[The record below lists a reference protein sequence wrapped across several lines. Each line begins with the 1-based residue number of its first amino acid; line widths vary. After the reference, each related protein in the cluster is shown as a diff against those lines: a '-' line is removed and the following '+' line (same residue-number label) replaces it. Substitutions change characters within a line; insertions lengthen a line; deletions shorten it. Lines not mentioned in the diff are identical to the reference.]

1 MYISD
6 TPNTGDT
13 FSTATAIA
21 GQMSYSSDGGD
32 CLGLAQSTDTADCQ
46 GTWTVPTDLQPGRYT
61 IMWWWEFNAGEFYNS
76 CADVMITAAAD
87 GGGGGGGGDGGGSG
101 GGGGGGGGGGPAGSS
116 SNQSSGG
123 GGGGAAGPV
132 IGVLIAIAVVGGLVY
147 WFTQVP
153 CTLRHSFLALPTN
166 LVEECGCL
174 NRSGVAAMPAGA
186 GQACRAGRPSPARR
200 SAAGPAEPATRLGR
214 GLGSQEWPEV
224 LLQREHRPNTMA
236 PALTRACAPVFE
248 DASSVKRGFV
258 SQRWFCRFGV

>member
-1 MYISD
+1 MYISE

-46 GTWTVPTDLQPGRYT
+46 GTWTVPNNLQPGRYT

-87 GGGGGGGGDGGGSG
+87 GGGGGGGGDGGGGGGDG
-101 GGGGGGGGGGPAGSS
+101 GGGGGGGGGGTGGGGGGGGAAGSS

-132 IGVLIAIAVVGGLVY
+132 IGILIAIAVVGGLVY

-153 CTLRHSFLALPTN
+153 CTQRHSFLALPTN
-166 LVEECGCL
+166 LAEECGCL
-174 NRSGVAAMPAGA
+174 NPSGAVAF
-186 GQACRAGRPSPARR
+186 AGRCGASLKGRAPLPGRR
-200 SAAGPAEPATRLGR
+200 G
-214 GLGSQEWPEV
+214 W
-224 LLQREHRPNTMA
+224 
-236 PALTRACAPVFE
+236 
-248 DASSVKRGFV
+248 
-258 SQRWFCRFGV
+258 RWR